1 MSLNDL
7 LSAKQASIAQR
18 WLDKTIQTYPPDTA
32 SFFKRERDEFANP
45 VGAALRTGTRK
56 LVSDLLEGAGPDA
69 LWSHLDPMLRVRSVQ
84 DLSASQAV
92 SFIFLL
98 KDAAREELADA
109 LQAPTLCSAYL
120 RFEAR
125 IDALAL
131 LAFDV
136 YTRCREQVHEI
147 RVKDVTRRVSGLMR
161 QLGVGMDE
169 LTQGPDVP
177 VSDLRR
183 AEPQGNGKS

>member
-1 MSLNDL
+1 MSLNNL
-7 LSAKQASIAQR
+7 LSAKQVSIAER
-18 WLDKTIQTYPPDTA
+18 WLDKTVQTYPADAA

-45 VGAALRTGTRK
+45 VGAALRAGTRQ
-56 LVSDLLEGAGPDA
+56 LVEDLVEGAGPDA
-69 LWSHLDPMLRVRSVQ
+69 LRAHLDPMLRVRSVQ
-84 DLSASQAV
+84 DFSASQAL

-109 LQAPTLCSAYL
+109 LRAPSVFSAYL
-120 RFEAR
+120 RFEAQ

-136 YTRCREQVHEI
+136 YTQCRERVHEI
-147 RVKDVTRRVSGLMR
+147 RVNDVTRRVSGLMR

-169 LTQGPDVP
+169 LTQGPDVLA
-177 VSDLRR
+177 SGLRR
-183 AEPQGNGKS
+183 AQPQGSDKT